1 MSSSYFYKIDLS
13 KNQIKLVNQNEEK
26 YYDLMKYSSLIFT
39 DDNNL
44 LNYNS
49 GVESCI
55 STLAMNKM
63 YPSDEVILGINCFDE
78 LLSRS

>member
-1 MSSSYFYKIDLS
+1 
-13 KNQIKLVNQNEEK
+13 
-26 YYDLMKYSSLIFT
+26 MKYSSLIFT

-49 GVESCI
+49 GVENCI
-55 STLAMNKM
+55 STLAMNKIQ
-63 YPSDEVILGINCFDE
+63 PSDEVILGINCFDE

>member
-13 KNQIKLVNQNEEK
+13 KNQIKLVNQNEDK

-49 GVESCI
+49 GVENCI
-55 STLAMNKM
+55 STLAMNKIQ
-63 YPSDEVILGINCFDE
+63 PSDEVILGINCFDE